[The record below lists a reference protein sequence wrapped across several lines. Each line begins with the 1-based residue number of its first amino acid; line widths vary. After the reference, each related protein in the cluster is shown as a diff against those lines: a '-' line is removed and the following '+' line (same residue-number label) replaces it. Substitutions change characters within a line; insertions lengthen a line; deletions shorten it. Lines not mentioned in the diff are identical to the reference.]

1 MIVQVC
7 NHYDGG
13 DNAVLIDDCLKGD
26 SGCWIGLISLVGL
39 RGWRIRLCTRVSTEN
54 RVRKFDK
61 ISDNGP
67 EGNLG

>member
-1 MIVQVC
+1 MSVSNYSMSLPPTLVPE
-7 NHYDGG
+7 
-13 DNAVLIDDCLKGD
+13 VERVELD

-39 RGWRIRLCTRVSTEN
+39 RGWRIRLCPRVSTEN